1 MDTGQVEAGK
11 LEKRQ
16 KILLDIIDSFSHAL
30 EHPTSALL
38 HEYILLCQLK
48 SEKKLPGLQSY
59 DFHAYMRGP
68 YSEELRNDLEILYR
82 LKLIEVRRGG
92 LVVTEHGKEL
102 IQKNRKG
109 KDYSTATETCQKV
122 LKDFSTAPAIS
133 QGIFD
138 SLRRVSLGEII
149 R

>member
-1 MDTGQVEAGK
+1 MDSGQVEVGR
-11 LEKRQ
+11 LEQHQ
-16 KILLDIIDSFSHAL
+16 KILLHIIGSFSNAL
-30 EHPTSALL
+30 ENPTSALL

-48 SEKKLPGLQSY
+48 SEKRLPGLLGY

-82 LKLIEVRRGG
+82 LKLIEVIKGG
-92 LVVTEHGKEL
+92 LVVTEHGKD
-102 IQKNRKG
+102 IIKKNRKG
-109 KDYSTATETCQKV
+109 KGYNTATDTCQKV
-122 LKDFSTAPAIS
+122 LNDFSTAPAIS

-138 SLRRVSLGEII
+138 SLKKVPLGDVI

>member
-1 MDTGQVEAGK
+1 MDTGQVEVGR
-11 LEKRQ
+11 LGGHQ
-16 KILLDIIDSFSHAL
+16 KILLDIIDVFSHAL

-48 SEKKLPGLQSY
+48 SKKKPLGFQSY

-82 LKLIEVRRGG
+82 LNLMEVRGGG
-92 LVVTEHGKEL
+92 LVVTEHGKD
-102 IQKNRKG
+102 IIKKNRKG
-109 KDYSTATETCQKV
+109 KDYNTATETCQKV

-133 QGIFD
+133 QGILD
-138 SLRRVSLGEII
+138 SLRKVSLGEII

>member
-1 MDTGQVEAGK
+1 MDTGQVEAGR
-11 LEKRQ
+11 LGERQ
-16 KILLDIIDSFSHAL
+16 KILLDIIDSFSHAM

-48 SEKKLPGLQSY
+48 SGRKLLGLQSY

-68 YSEELRNDLEILYR
+68 YSAELRNDLEMLYR
-82 LKLIEVRRGG
+82 PNLIGVKEGG
-92 LVVTEHGKEL
+92 LVVTERGKD
-102 IQKNRKG
+102 IIKKNKKG
-109 KDYSTATETCQKV
+109 KDYNTAAETCQKV

-133 QGIFD
+133 QGVFD
-138 SLRRVSLGEII
+138 SLKKVSLGEIV

>member
-1 MDTGQVEAGK
+1 MDTGQVEASR
-11 LEKRQ
+11 LEERQ
-16 KILLDIIDSFSHAL
+16 KILLDIIDSFSQAL

-38 HEYILLCQLK
+38 HEYILLCKLK
-48 SEKKLPGLQSY
+48 SEKRLLGLQSY

-82 LKLIEVRRGG
+82 LNLIEVRGGG
-92 LVVTEHGKEL
+92 LVVTERGKD
-102 IQKNRKG
+102 IIKNNRKG
-109 KDYSTATETCQKV
+109 KDYNTATETCQKV

-133 QGIFD
+133 QGVFD
-138 SLRRVSLGEII
+138 SLRKVSLGESI

>member
-1 MDTGQVEAGK
+1 MDTGQVEDGR
-11 LEKRQ
+11 LDKRQ
-16 KILLDIIDSFSHAL
+16 KILLDIIDSFSGAL

-48 SEKKLPGLQSY
+48 SKNKLFGLQSY
-59 DFHAYMRGP
+59 AFHAYMRGP

-82 LKLIEVRRGG
+82 LNLIEVRGG
-92 LVVTEHGKEL
+92 SLVVIEHGKD
-102 IQKNRKG
+102 IIKKNRKG
-109 KDYSTATETCQKV
+109 KAYNTASETCQKV

-138 SLRRVSLGEII
+138 SLRKVSLGETI

>member
-48 SEKKLPGLQSY
+48 SGRKLPGLQSC

-109 KDYSTATETCQKV
+109 KDYNTVTETCQKV

-133 QGIFD
+133 QGVFD
-138 SLRRVSLGEII
+138 SLKKVSLGEIV